1 MPSVPSRRKTLW
13 VVAIVALL
21 TCSFCA
27 SAQAAVHTLKPTKVG
42 RANIVFRAG
51 DLDPST
57 IRSARLRAGTYNR
70 RLGAN
75 SVRPGARRGTVN
87 VRAPKPV
94 IRRLRKRRSAP
105 APGPGAAPAAPGAP
119 DASLDVVVKPPPA
132 DPPASGN
139 ASCAPSDDVR
149 YVSGS
154 GSDSGPGT
162 SAQPWRTLARA
173 LTDLPAGRTV
183 IVRPGTYGARGTVN
197 LVRSSGAQG
206 APVTIMGEP
215 GAARPTILGQFR
227 VSGNHVRACGLLFDG
242 PTGPVVNGTAS
253 SNGGEDVQVF
263 VYGDDVAIVG
273 CEVRNNKWHAGIYLW
288 DAARA
293 QIVGNH
299 IHHNGDRTDPAQ
311 ANLDHGIYFGSG
323 SGLVAN
329 NKVEDNVAYGVHLY
343 PQTADVKVANNTIT
357 GNGKGGVILAEDVA
371 RTEIVGN
378 LITGNRE
385 GIRSW
390 DLRGSGNVARDN
402 RVFGNWGGDLVNTKG
417 IALQNNL
424 SR

>member
-1 MPSVPSRRKTLW
+1 MLSAPRRRTTLW
-13 VVAIVALL
+13 VTLLVAAL
-21 TCSFCA
+21 TCSLCA
-27 SAQAAVHTLKPTKVG
+27 PSQAAVRTLKPHKLG
-42 RANIVFRAG
+42 ESDIVFRAAG
-51 DLDPST
+51 IDPST
-57 IRSARLRAGTYNR
+57 IRSARLKAGSYNR
-70 RLGAN
+70 KVTR
-75 SVRPGARRGTVN
+75 SVRRGARRGAVR
-87 VRAPKPV
+87 VRAPKLV
-94 IRRLRKRRSAP
+94 LQRLRKRKSVATP
-105 APGPGAAPAAPGAP
+105 SQPAAPN
-119 DASLDVVVKPPPA
+119 ASLEVVVAPPAPAA
-132 DPPASGN
+132 DPPAAG
-139 ASCAPSDDVR
+139 ASCQPSGDVR

-162 SAQPWRTLARA
+162 SAQPWRTLAKA
-173 LTDLPAGRTV
+173 LTELPAGRTV

-215 GAARPTILGQFR
+215 GAARPMILGQFR

-263 VYGDDVAIVG
+263 VYGDDVSIVG

-378 LITGNRE
+378 LITNNRE

-424 SR
+424 NR